1 MYKGFYNDENFD
13 DVLNHIYYED
23 FFEYPDDEEF
33 PYTSAS
39 QLLRGSCN
47 LFVLGLQNI
56 LGYTPYII
64 EGDNKKGFHAFS
76 QVYKNRTWYY
86 IDARGET
93 TSFDEFMAVAKEF
106 VSDKYTIRV
115 ADENDIDDWKDD
127 NYYDEAIAF
136 AEAVIEKYKECYTVF
151 QVICRLDLSR
161 FSVKKYQ
168 DQYLLLD

>member
-1 MYKGFYNDENFD
+1 MIDRDKFIYFQNYGQHKGFYNDENFD

-56 LGYTPYII
+56 LGYTTYII
-64 EGDNKKGFHAFS
+64 EGDNKKGFHDFS

-86 IDARGET
+86 IDARGVT

-136 AEAVIEKYKECYTVF
+136 AEAVIEKYKECYTV
-151 QVICRLDLSR
+151 
-161 FSVKKYQ
+161 
-168 DQYLLLD
+168 

>member
-1 MYKGFYNDENFD
+1 MIDRDKFIYFQNYGQHKGFYNDENFD

-56 LGYTPYII
+56 LGYTTYII

-93 TSFDEFMAVAKEF
+93 TSFDEFMDVAKTF
-106 VSDKYTIRV
+106 VNDEYTIRLASEDDV
-115 ADENDIDDWKDD
+115 LEWESDCEYNKEAYEFADALISQ
-127 NYYDEAIAF
+127 YA
-136 AEAVIEKYKECYTVF
+136 ECYT
-151 QVICRLDLSR
+151 I
-161 FSVKKYQ
+161 
-168 DQYLLLD
+168 